1 MEAPPLAAPIC
12 ASQGAMGSLLGK
24 MEELL
29 VSPDGSSLPKGV
41 KDRMLLLG
49 GDLGVVA
56 AYLADLSELEDP
68 PPTAKRWM
76 REVRE
81 LSYDIEDYIDEFGA
95 APRPGRR
102 ANTMARFVC
111 RIGRVKVARLPK
123 RLKRHQQMGKMV
135 SQFRIYVQEA
145 IERHGRYGLDC
156 CDHRRRYVSFGPM
169 LPSRPYGE
177 EDAQL
182 VIDGR
187 VSEFIERLADDED
200 QKVKV
205 VSVVGSSGIGKT
217 TLAKLLYNRIG
228 GQFDCR
234 AFVRISQK
242 PDMKRVFR
250 EMFYQVQRKQPP
262 DDYKE
267 LALIDSIREYLHNRR
282 YLIII
287 DDLWASSVWDLIN
300 QAFPEAIQSSRIII
314 TTQVEDVALTC
325 CCYDA
330 EYIFEMK
337 PMDDEHS
344 KKLFLHRLCGSESD
358 CSPQLK
364 EVLNKIV
371 QICGGLPLATINLA
385 SLLASQPV
393 ILMDLWL
400 YISDSLSSAFRA
412 NSSVEGMR
420 QVLNLSYNN
429 LPHYLKTC
437 LLYLNMYPEGYK
449 IRKNDVVKKWL
460 AEGFI
465 DQIEGRDLEKVAGSY
480 FDELIDRRFLHPSR
494 LNYNNEVST
503 FTIHDEVRDL
513 IAYKSVEENFVL
525 VLDCYRKDVE
535 LSDKVRRLSVHFGDT
550 KYAKISTNIRT
561 AEVRSLTFFGLCK
574 CMPSLTE
581 FKLLR
586 VLNLQLSGHDGDEL
600 LDLTGISELFQ
611 LRYLKI
617 ECDICTELP
626 NQMRG
631 LKYLETL
638 QMDTTLT
645 AVPWDIIFLP
655 CLFDLRLPF
664 NKNLMDLIGRMTPPR
679 TIGFLE
685 PSCSNSSPSGGIIS
699 NLNNLR
705 DIHLTFCSNSSPS
718 GGIISNLNN
727 LARNMDVLRT
737 LLGRLSNLKT
747 FSLVSASSK
756 KNIMVSGAAEM
767 YINWDGLAPPPF
779 LQKFEW
785 LLDNCIFSRVPRW
798 IGELGNLCI
807 LKIAVRDL
815 PKSSVDIL
823 KGLPAL
829 MALSIS
835 MNAIPVERI
844 IFDNAGFSILKYFK
858 FNCSSVPWLKFEAG
872 AVPNLR
878 KLKLCFNILGQ
889 YLCGT
894 TPISIGHL
902 PGLKEISV
910 KIHSAVDYAESALT
924 SAVSNHLSNP
934 RINAQLIDCTYGEEG
949 RHMVTEEKGHESQV
963 KQNYI
968 MNDNFNKLNR
978 TQDKDSRDSNNKQ
991 ASSIVTVSQ
1000 EQEHG
1005 IVEKHHEHVQ
1015 DDQAKYKQPDL
1026 RISASPVSSRHLNL
1040 DIAHILKEAQQ
1051 RWLDTTEICEI
1062 LQNYRKFRIAPEPP
1076 YRPLSGSLFLF
1087 DRKLLR
1093 YFSKDGHNWRK
1104 ENDGK
1109 TVKEA
1114 HERLKSGSI
1123 AVLDCYYA
1131 CGEENENFQR
1141 RTYWMLEPDFMHIVL
1156 VHYLEIKFSSS
1167 TCESSITENSF
1178 QQNDGSLE
1186 AAISYT
1192 LKTQSSNLSDILK
1205 DSFKKS
1211 ESFTGWMNKELLKV
1225 DDSQLQSSS
1234 GVYWNTEEADSI
1246 MEASSRE
1253 PLDKFTVAPM
1263 DSQDQLLSIVD
1274 FSPSWTYAG
1283 SKTKV
1288 LATGTFLHTKQ
1299 VTERFRWSCM
1309 FGEVEV
1315 PAEISADGTL
1325 KCYSPPHKPGRV
1337 PFYVTCSNRLACS
1350 GVREFEFRPTDSQ
1363 YMDAPR
1369 PLGGTNKVYFRMR
1382 LDNLLSL
1389 GPDEYRATITNQSS
1403 TEMINLSKKIIS
1415 LLANNDEWSKVLKL
1429 VDDNELFTDNRQD
1442 QFAVHLIKR
1451 KLHIWLLHKV
1461 GDGGKELSV
1470 LDDEGLGVIHL
1481 AAALGFDWAIRATV
1495 AAGVNINFRD
1505 VHGWTALHWAAFCG
1519 RKRTVVTLIALGAAP
1534 GALTDPHPNY
1544 PVESTPADLASANGH
1559 RGISGFLAESSL
1571 TSHLQSL
1578 NLKEATMSE
1587 ISGLTGIGD
1596 ITTRCAS
1603 QPAIGDSLGAVLNAA
1618 RIYQTFSLQ
1627 SFQRKQALQY
1637 EGLLSMKSSKPG
1649 QLDPLHVAASRIQNK
1664 YRGWKGRKEFLRIRQ
1679 RIVKIQA
1686 LVRGH
1691 QVRKHYQKM
1700 IWSVGIWEK
1709 IILSGRPR
1717 RTSLRGFRPTEGTAK
1732 SSSRGTSSKV
1742 ITDTAG
1748 DDYDFL
1754 QEGRKQTEER
1764 LQKALARMKHMAQ
1777 YPEARDHYRGMMT
1790 AVPEMQDLQII
1801 KNEDLEELRE
1811 LGSGT
1816 FGTVYHGKWRGSDV
1830 AIKRIKKSCF
1840 TGQSSELERLAN
1852 EFWRE
1857 AEILSKLH
1865 HPNVVAFYGVVKD
1878 GPGGTLATV
1887 TEFMVNGSLRHVLQ
1901 HKDKYLDHRK
1911 RLIIAMDAAFG
1922 LEYLHSQYIVHFDLK
1937 CDNLLVNLKDQSRP
1951 ICKVGDFGLSK
1962 IKRNTLVSVGVR
1974 GTLPWMA
1981 PELLN
1986 GSSNK
1991 VSEKVDVFS
2000 FGIVMWEI
2008 LTGEEPYANMHYGTI
2023 IGGIVN
2029 NTLRPPV
2036 PASCDPE
2043 WRRLMEQCW
2052 APDPSQRPAFT
2063 EIAGRL
2069 RAMCHSPIF

>member
-29 VSPDGSSLPKGV
+29 VAPDGSRLPKGV

-81 LSYDIEDYIDEFGA
+81 LSYDIEDYIDEFCA

-102 ANTMARFVC
+102 ANTTARFVC

-135 SQFRIYVQEA
+135 SQFRIYVEEA

-187 VSEFIERLADDED
+187 VSEFIERLANDED
-200 QKVKV
+200 QKLKV
-205 VSVVGSSGIGKT
+205 VSVVGFSGIGKT
-217 TLAKLLYNRIG
+217 TLAKLFYNRIG

-234 AFVRISQK
+234 AFVRVSRK
-242 PDMKRVFR
+242 PDMKRIFR

-267 LALIDSIREYLHNRR
+267 LMLIDSIREYLQDKR

-287 DDLWASSVWDLIN
+287 DDLWAASAWDLIN
-300 QAFPEAIQSSRIII
+300 QAFPEVIQSSRIVII
-314 TTQVEDVALTC
+314 TQVEDVALTC
-325 CCYDA
+325 CCYDT

-337 PMDDEHS
+337 PMNDEHS
-344 KKLFLHRLCGSESD
+344 TMLFLQRLFGSESD
-358 CSPQLK
+358 CPQQFK
-364 EVLNKIV
+364 EISNKIV
-371 QICGGLPLATINLA
+371 QICGGLPLATTNLA
-385 SLLASQPV
+385 SLLASHPV
-393 ILMDLWL
+393 ILMDLCL
-400 YISDSLSSAFRA
+400 YIRDSLSSAFRT
-412 NSSVEGMR
+412 NSSIEGTR

-449 IRKNDVVKKWL
+449 ICKDDVVEKWV

-465 DQIEGRDLEKVAGSY
+465 DQIEGRDLKKVAGSY
-480 FDELIDRRFLHPSR
+480 FDELIDRRFLQPSR

-503 FTIHDEVRDL
+503 CTIHDEVRDL
-513 IAYKSVEENFVL
+513 IAYKSLEESFVL

-550 KYAKISTNIRT
+550 KYAKIPTNIRT
-561 AEVRSLTFFGLCK
+561 SEVRSLTFFGLCK

-586 VLNLQLSGHDGDEL
+586 VLNLQLSGHVGDEL
-600 LDLTGISELFQ
+600 LDLSGISELFQ

-617 ECDICTELP
+617 ACNIRTELP
-626 NQMRG
+626 SQMRG

-645 AVPWDIIFLP
+645 AVPWDIIYLP
-655 CLFDLRLPF
+655 CLLHLHLPF
-664 NKNLMDLIGRMTPPR
+664 DTNMMDLIGRMTHPS
-679 TIGFLE
+679 TLLSLE
-685 PSCSNSSPSGGIIS
+685 PSSSNSLPSRGIIS

-705 DIHLTFCSNSSPS
+705 DIHLTFCTPPS
-718 GGIISNLNN
+718 KYIE
-727 LARNMDVLRT
+727 RNMEVLGS
-737 LLGRLSNLKT
+737 LLGRLGALE
-747 FSLVSASSK
+747 V
-756 KNIMVSGAAEM
+756 NISWE
-767 YINWDGLAPPPF
+767 GLAPPPL

-798 IGELGNLCI
+798 IEKLGNLRI
-807 LKIAVRDL
+807 LKIAVREL
-815 PKSSVDIL
+815 PKNSVDIL
-823 KGLPAL
+823 KGLSAL
-829 MALSIS
+829 TALSLS
-835 MNAIPVERI
+835 MHAIPVERI
-844 IFDNAGFSILKYFK
+844 IFDNVGFSILKYFK
-858 FNCSSVPWLKFEAG
+858 FNCSSVLWLKFEAG
-872 AVPNLR
+872 AMPNLR
-878 KLKLCFNILGQ
+878 KLKLGFNVLRED
-889 YLCGT
+889 LHGT
-894 TPISIGHL
+894 TPVSIGYL
-902 PGLKEISV
+902 PSVKEISV
-910 KIHSAVDYAESALT
+910 KIHGVGSDAESVLT
-924 SAVSNHLSNP
+924 YTVSNHPSNP
-934 RINAQLIDCTYGEEG
+934 RINEKLVDWTTYCEEG
-949 RHMVTEEKGHESQV
+949 RHMVIKEKDHGFQEE
-963 KQNYI
+963 QN
-968 MNDNFNKLNR
+968 
-978 TQDKDSRDSNNKQ
+978 
-991 ASSIVTVSQ
+991 
-1000 EQEHG
+1000 EQEYL
-1005 IVEKHHEHVQ
+1005 
-1015 DDQAKYKQPDL
+1015 DKYKQADIRYQADTGGCYKPMV
-1026 RISASPVSSRHLNL
+1026 VS
-1040 DIAHILKEAQQ
+1040 
-1051 RWLDTTEICEI
+1051 
-1062 LQNYRKFRIAPEPP
+1062 QN
-1076 YRPLSGSLFLF
+1076 
-1087 DRKLLR
+1087 
-1093 YFSKDGHNWRK
+1093 DGHNWRK
-1104 ENDGK
+1104 KKDEM
-1109 TVKEA
+1109 TVKED

-1123 AVLDCYYA
+1123 DVLECYYA
-1131 CGEENENFQR
+1131 HGEENENFQR
-1141 RTYWMLEPDFMHIVL
+1141 RMYRMLEEDVKHIIL
-1156 VHYLEIKFSSS
+1156 VHYLEIKFSSA
-1167 TCESSITENSF
+1167 TGDSSATENTF
-1178 QQNDGSLE
+1178 QQNDGSLA
-1186 AAISYT
+1186 AAIGYPI
-1192 LKTQSSNLSDILK
+1192 LKTASDILK
-1205 DSFKKS
+1205 DSFK
-1211 ESFTGWMNKELLKV
+1211 EADSFTRWMGKELAEV
-1225 DDSQLQSSS
+1225 DYSQIQSSCI
-1234 GVYWNTEEADSI
+1234 EEADSTI
-1246 MEASSRE
+1246 EASSRE
-1253 PLDKFTVAPM
+1253 PLDQFNVAPM
-1263 DSQDQLLSIVD
+1263 DLQDHLFSIV
-1274 FSPSWTYAG
+1274 SILPRWTYAG
-1283 SKTKV
+1283 SMTKLLV
-1288 LATGTFLHTKQ
+1288 LSYIPNKSRRDSGGHACLEKLKFQ
-1299 VTERFRWSCM
+1299 RRFQQMGLSNVILPHINLAESLSM
-1309 FGEVEV
+1309 LPV
-1315 PAEISADGTL
+1315 PT
-1325 KCYSPPHKPGRV
+1325 
-1337 PFYVTCSNRLACS
+1337 ACS

-1389 GPDEYRATITNQSS
+1389 GPDEYRAAITNQSS
-1403 TEMINLSKKIIS
+1403 TKMIDLSKKIIS

-1461 GDGGKELSV
+1461 RAGGKELSV

-1519 RKRTVVTLIALGAAP
+1519 RKRTVVALIALGAAP

-1578 NLKEATMSE
+1578 NLKETNMSE

-1596 ITTRCAS
+1596 ITARCAS

-1618 RIYQTFSLQ
+1618 RMYQIFSVQ

-1664 YRGWKGRKEFLRIRQ
+1664 YRGWKGRKEFLCIRQ

-1686 LVRGH
+1686 HVRGH

-1700 IWSVGIWEK
+1700 IWPVGIWEK

-1717 RTSLRGFRPTEGTAK
+1717 PTGLRGFRPTEGTAK
-1732 SSSRGTSSKV
+1732 SSSHGTSSKG
-1742 ITDTAG
+1742 ITDRPTG

-1754 QEGRKQTEER
+1754 LEGRKQTEER
-1764 LQKALARMKHMAQ
+1764 PQKALARMKHMAQ

-1790 AVPEMQDLQII
+1790 AVPEMQDSQII

-1816 FGTVYHGKWRGSDV
+1816 FGTVYHGKWKGSDV

-1901 HKDKYLDHRK
+1901 RKDKYLDRRK

-1922 LEYLHSQYIVHFDLK
+1922 LEYLHSKNIVHFDLK

-1962 IKRNTLVSVGVR
+1962 IKRNTLVSGGVR

-2008 LTGEEPYANMHYGTI
+2008 LTGEEPYANMHYGAI

-2036 PASCDPE
+2036 PVSCDPE

-2069 RAMCHSPIF
+2069 RAISPNMITPQRRPDLGLEEGPTWFVALGKKMRKRD